1 MPWWERQREAE
12 RPTMPPPMIRTGI
25 SISEDMVVGLLI
37 RRIQKEDDFLSFL
50 VKRSSYSSI
59 HGYEVAVPLGR
70 TASAGVAER
79 NPRVF
84 LTLQS

>member
-1 MPWWERQREAE
+1 M
-12 RPTMPPPMIRTGI
+12 GI
-25 SISEDMVVGLLI
+25 FDTKDIKGGRLLV
-37 RRIQKEDDFLSFL
+37 FSM
-50 VKRSSYSSI
+50 KRASYSLI

-84 LTLQS
+84 FNATILNSATQVI